1 MLAETAGVAKGLRPA
16 RLDPQA
22 VAAAVGP
29 SSLDPPV
36 VAWGDLQAL
45 RRGLQQPEPWLERLE
60 AGLLSPDPLLLAAL
74 WGRLDRPGVQRLLA
88 SPAGRDPVALLAAGR
103 AELPSLA
110 GQPAVLEAWL
120 PPLLA
125 QHSSASSA
133 EALLWLELLGLFR
146 HPAAAERLR
155 AAITGALAAD
165 APAAMV
171 QLAPLLPLLG
181 RQREAADG
189 ALLQR
194 LALQPAAAPLRRAAL
209 EGLAVGLSAWPVPAL
224 AASLT
229 TLARDL
235 DPTLAAAAVDLLARL
250 PEPAAR
256 PRLRQLWGECLDPG
270 VRQRLQ
276 RRLRLSPLVL
286 VVHGRQ
292 GGQIPP
298 ELLELAAAL
307 EQRRGAPVLLQAL
320 TGAPPE
326 ADQSLWSAA
335 RRAGAFTL
343 VPLLLLPGGHVRTDL
358 PAIAAAWRA
367 QVARTP
373 AVVLR
378 RLPFLGAWP
387 AWQRALAAA
396 LAPAPG
402 ARWLHHPLEGALADR
417 YLRHLAAVLGHPGL
431 ATPYSA
437 ATADLALPPGVPLRL
452 LPLTLAANRL
462 SESLQ
467 GSIASGCPEVD
478 PPLTLLP
485 PLLEIP
491 AVRQFL
497 LSALEALP

>member
-125 QHSSASSA
+125 HHSSASSA

-181 RQREAADG
+181 RQREAAEAG
-189 ALLQR
+189 AG
-194 LALQPAAAPLRRAAL
+194 AA
-209 EGLAVGLSAWPVPAL
+209 EK
-224 AASLT
+224 
-229 TLARDL
+229 
-235 DPTLAAAAVDLLARL
+235 
-250 PEPAAR
+250 
-256 PRLRQLWGECLDPG
+256 
-270 VRQRLQ
+270 
-276 RRLRLSPLVL
+276 
-286 VVHGRQ
+286 
-292 GGQIPP
+292 I
-298 ELLELAAAL
+298 
-307 EQRRGAPVLLQAL
+307 
-320 TGAPPE
+320 
-326 ADQSLWSAA
+326 AA
-335 RRAGAFTL
+335 RRFT
-343 VPLLLLPGGHVRTDL
+343 
-358 PAIAAAWRA
+358 
-367 QVARTP
+367 
-373 AVVLR
+373 
-378 RLPFLGAWP
+378 
-387 AWQRALAAA
+387 
-396 LAPAPG
+396 
-402 ARWLHHPLEGALADR
+402 
-417 YLRHLAAVLGHPGL
+417 
-431 ATPYSA
+431 
-437 ATADLALPPGVPLRL
+437 RL
-452 LPLTLAANRL
+452 LSRH
-462 SESLQ
+462 
-467 GSIASGCPEVD
+467 G
-478 PPLTLLP
+478 
-485 PLLEIP
+485 
-491 AVRQFL
+491 
-497 LSALEALP
+497 